1 MSFEKRGK
9 LLRSMLLSGGVR
21 SGNKG
26 PLVNILGSIPVVG
39 VFVEKEENWL
49 ILLEAEL
56 GVDSVS

>member
-1 MSFEKRGK
+1 
-9 LLRSMLLSGGVR
+9 MLLSGGVR

-56 GVDSVS
+56 GVESVS